1 MNVFIQNIVSQ
12 LKGIFSPAALST
24 QFAQILS
31 KLIIGAIVM
40 AAFYLVWLLIQPVL
54 KMIFR
59 RSSTNE
65 MTSTF
70 LSTLAKYTLLIIGFV
85 TALDSMGI
93 KIGAVLASLGIAGLT
108 IGFAARDSLSNII
121 SGILIFLDRPFVIG
135 DIVEIE
141 GFYGRVEKITLRS
154 TRIITSD
161 GKMLAVPNT
170 EIINKTVASY
180 TNFPNLRLD
189 IQAAIG
195 VNEDIDRARQILFSL
210 LADKPEFLTEPPPRM
225 VVTSLNDYNVAVEL
239 QVWLRDERTHI
250 ENRYKL
256 REEVFNALRAGGIEM
271 PFETLSITPVQITS
285 SRDVPKAL

>member
-1 MNVFIQNIVSQ
+1 MDIFIQNIISQ
-12 LKGIFSPAALST
+12 LKTIFSPTVLSA

-31 KLIIGAIVM
+31 KLIIGAVVL
-40 AAFYLVWLLIQPVL
+40 AAFYLGWLLINPFL
-54 KMIFR
+54 KMIFK
-59 RSSTNE
+59 RSRTNE

-70 LSTLAKYTLLIIGFV
+70 LSTLAKYSLLIIGSV

-121 SGILIFLDRPFVIG
+121 SGILIFIDRPFVIG

-180 TNFPNLRLD
+180 TNFPHLRLD
-189 IQAAIG
+189 IQVTIG
-195 VNEDIDRARQILFSL
+195 VNEDIEKARRILVDL
-210 LADKPEFLTEPPPRM
+210 LENKPEFLAEPGPRV
-225 VVTSLNDYNVAVEL
+225 VVTSLNDYNVALEL
-239 QVWLRDERTHI
+239 QVWLKDERAHI
-250 ENRYKL
+250 EKRYKL
-256 REEVFNALRAGGIEM
+256 REEVFNALTAAGIEM
-271 PFETLSITPVQITS
+271 PFETLSITPVQLTS
-285 SRDVPKAL
+285 SQNLLET